1 MCELAPRCS
10 TARSIL
16 ALIAV
21 FLLAAPA
28 ARADLYAA
36 KAAYQKQDY
45 VKAFELFHELAEL
58 GLTLAQSTVAAMYVQ
73 GEGVKRDNR
82 MGYAW
87 ARVAQANGDHLVT
100 GAIVEQLEPHVDEA
114 MRQLTRDLMSKY
126 GPDALQRALLPD
138 PDTPVP
144 KNADR
149 DCALK
154 SRAKTYY
161 PTAVIGSGV
170 IGFVLAEVA
179 VMPDGRAHDPQIWF
193 AQPDHSFDEAARQ
206 YLRRSVFTFNSKDRT
221 RSCRML
227 TAAQFFIP
235 PREEVG
241 ARRELD
247 RMRQQ
252 ANDGDPRAQMMY
264 GFMLFA
270 RPELNVDKEQP
281 VNWYVKAAEAGL
293 PAAQFLTGLELERRS
308 APSEKAKGEF
318 WMNKA
323 AERGSPDAKLA
334 LAHQILHEPSNAAG
348 IRHAQELL
356 ETAVSDGD
364 HGQSYGSDAE
374 FYLAALLA
382 AGPEGATLDP
392 TRALSMIDHVQA
404 EIPGSPT
411 VEEIR
416 AAGSAALGKFDDACK
431 AQRKALGMAKT
442 LGWDTA
448 PQQARLDAYTHQQ
461 AWRGNFFAP

>member
-1 MCELAPRCS
+1 MSELAARCS
-10 TARSIL
+10 TARRIL
-16 ALIAV
+16 ALIAAFV
-21 FLLAAPA
+21 LAAPA

-45 VKAFELFHELAEL
+45 AKAFELFHEMAEL

-73 GEGVKRDNR
+73 GEGVTRDNR

-87 ARVAQANGDHLVT
+87 ARVAQANGDHV
-100 GAIVEQLEPHVDEA
+100 GADAIVEQLEPHVDEA
-114 MRQLTRDLMSKY
+114 MRQLTRDLMTKY
-126 GPDALQRALLPD
+126 GPDALQRTLLPD
-138 PDTPVP
+138 PVAPVP
-144 KNADR
+144 KKADR
-149 DCALK
+149 DCAF
-154 SRAKTYY
+154 KTRSIAYY
-161 PTAVIGSGV
+161 PPAAIGSGV
-170 IGFVLAEVA
+170 NGFVLAEVA

-227 TAAQFFIP
+227 TAAQFYMP
-235 PREEVG
+235 PG
-241 ARRELD
+241 QQAAMRRELD

-264 GFMLFA
+264 GYMLFA
-270 RPELNVDKEQP
+270 RPDLNVDKETP
-281 VNWYVKAAEAGL
+281 VNWYVKAAQAGL
-293 PAAQFLTGLELERRS
+293 PAAQFLTGLELERS
-308 APSEKAKGEF
+308 NAPSERAKGQF
-318 WMNKA
+318 LMNKA
-323 AERGSPDAKLA
+323 AERGSPDAKLD
-334 LAHQILHEPSNAAG
+334 LAHQILHEPSDAAG

-356 ETAVSDGD
+356 ESAVSDY
-364 HGQSYGSDAE
+364 GQSYGNDAE

-392 TRALSMIDHVQA
+392 TRALSMIDHIQA
-404 EIPGSPT
+404 EMPGSPT

-416 AAGSAALGKFDDACK
+416 AAGSAALGKFDDARK
-431 AQRKALGMAKT
+431 AQRKALGMAKM
-442 LGWDTA
+442 LDWDTA
-448 PQQARLDAYTHQQ
+448 PQQARLDAYTHNQ